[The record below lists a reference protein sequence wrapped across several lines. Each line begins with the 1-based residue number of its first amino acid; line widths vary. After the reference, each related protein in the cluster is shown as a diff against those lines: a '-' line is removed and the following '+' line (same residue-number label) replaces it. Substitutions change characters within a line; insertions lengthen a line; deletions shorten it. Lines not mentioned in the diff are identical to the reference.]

1 MILYLVR
8 VIRTDITNEYQYIK
22 KPGGVADLIA
32 PGFNPGDLD
41 ITCSLRF
48 GRKSINFE
56 YPLPPKPNVVWS
68 AIFCSELRV
77 ISKIMTL
84 H

>member
-1 MILYLVR
+1 VDDSIPSQGYP
-8 VIRTDITNEYQYIK
+8 TYITNEYLYIEILEGF
-22 KPGGVADLIA
+22 KPGNLK
-32 PGFNPGDLD
+32 
-41 ITCSLRF
+41 ITFSLRF
-48 GRKSINFE
+48 GRKSVNSKS
-56 YPLPPKPNVVWS
+56 PLPPKPDDVWS